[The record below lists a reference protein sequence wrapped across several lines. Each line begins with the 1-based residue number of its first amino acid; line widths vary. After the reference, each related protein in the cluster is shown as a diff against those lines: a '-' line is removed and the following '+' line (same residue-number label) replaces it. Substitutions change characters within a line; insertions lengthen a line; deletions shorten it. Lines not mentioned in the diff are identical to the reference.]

1 MPTPVSTGWRCS
13 IPVWC
18 GRRPV
23 KLVEES
29 NHSVVP
35 HTNGSRSKRG
45 GYLQLCPAP
54 VVVSARAGRDRP
66 HPPKSN
72 LPVNLPR
79 VLLVAA
85 LSVVAGSS
93 ACDSGL
99 VEVEYE
105 IVAAFPHDP
114 EAYTQGLLHF
124 EGNLY
129 ESTGGYGTS
138 TLRRVTP
145 ETGVVTQQIQLDSVY
160 FGEGLARVGDE
171 LIQLTWK
178 SGVAFV
184 YDLASFE
191 LKRTHEYQGEGW
203 GLCFDG
209 QSLFM
214 SDGSSTVTL
223 RDPTTFE
230 VTGTITIRGHDMP
243 VHQIN
248 ELECVGTH
256 LYANVFQTDRILKIE
271 KFTGEVVAE
280 LDGFALSVAGERP
293 PDAAA
298 VLNGL
303 AYIEST
309 GVMLATGKLWP
320 KLLAIRINDG

>member
-1 MPTPVSTGWRCS
+1 MLDVPERGRTAQGPTAVARVYPYALHGSGLAVSLGAAIPPSPTS
-13 IPVWC
+13 IA
-18 GRRPV
+18 
-23 KLVEES
+23 
-29 NHSVVP
+29 SVNLLRFLLA
-35 HTNGSRSKRG
+35 TA
-45 GYLQLCPAP
+45 LT
-54 VVVSARAGRDRP
+54 VVVG
-66 HPPKSN
+66 
-72 LPVNLPR
+72 V
-79 VLLVAA
+79 
-85 LSVVAGSS
+85 S

-99 VEVEYE
+99 LEVEYE

-114 EAYTQGLLHF
+114 NAYTQGLLHF

-138 TLRRVTP
+138 WLRRVTP
-145 ETGVVTQQIQLDSVY
+145 ETGEVTQEIQLDSVY

-184 YDLASFE
+184 YDLDTFE
-191 LKRTHEYQGEGW
+191 LKRTYEYEGEGW

-223 RDPTTFE
+223 RDPNTFE
-230 VTGTITIRGHDMP
+230 VTGSFTVQGREMP
-243 VHQIN
+243 IHQIN
-248 ELECVGTH
+248 ELECVGSY
-256 LYANVFQTDRILKIE
+256 LYANVFQTDRILRIDKA
-271 KFTGEVVAE
+271 TGEVLAE
-280 LDGFALSVAGERP
+280 LDGFALSVVGERP

-320 KLLAIRINDG
+320 KLIAIRINDS

>member
-1 MPTPVSTGWRCS
+1 MRLF
-13 IPVWC
+13 
-18 GRRPV
+18 RF
-23 KLVEES
+23 L
-29 NHSVVP
+29 
-35 HTNGSRSKRG
+35 
-45 GYLQLCPAP
+45 LA
-54 VVVSARAGRDRP
+54 A
-66 HPPKSN
+66 
-72 LPVNLPR
+72 
-79 VLLVAA
+79 VLIAVIGA
-85 LSVVAGSS
+85 S

-99 VEVEYE
+99 LEVEYE

-114 EAYTQGLLHF
+114 DAYTQGLLHF

-138 TLRRVTP
+138 SLRRVTP
-145 ETGVVTQQIQLDSVY
+145 ETGEVTQQIQLDSAY
-160 FGEGLARVGDE
+160 FGEGLARVGNE

-178 SGVAFV
+178 SGLAFV
-184 YDLASFE
+184 YDLTTFE
-191 LKRTHEYQGEGW
+191 LKRTHEYDGEGW

-209 QSLFM
+209 QSLYM

-230 VTGTITIRGHDMP
+230 VTGSFTVRGREMP
-243 VHQIN
+243 IHQIN
-248 ELECVGTH
+248 ELECVGRY
-256 LYANVFQTDRILKIE
+256 LYANVFQTDRILRIDKA
-271 KFTGEVVAE
+271 TGEVLAE